1 MGVTANTITNGTS
14 ITGGFVISTSGGA
27 GAGGTDRMVVMEADR
42 KNFWMP
48 MPLPFDMLT
57 PQENGFGVDLLA
69 EYVFGSFHVKRPL
82 SMEYVDGI

>member
-1 MGVTANTITNGTS
+1 
-14 ITGGFVISTSGGA
+14 
-27 GAGGTDRMVVMEADR
+27 
-42 KNFWMP
+42 

-57 PQENGFGVDLLA
+57 PQEMGFGVDLLA